1 MEPQNLRAFIAVAES
16 GSFSEAAENLSLT
29 QPAISK
35 RIASLELYLHNQLF
49 DRIGRKVSLTEA
61 GRALLPRAQRI
72 LFEIN
77 DTERALSNLSG
88 KVEGRLTMG
97 TSHHIGLHRL
107 PPILRQFSQQFPDV
121 QLDMKFIDSEQAFDS
136 VAQGEMELGVV
147 TLPPKLPEHVHTELI
162 WHDPLT
168 VLVNEEHPLYQ
179 LSSASAVTLE
189 DLAKYP
195 SILPSQTTFTRRIV
209 EKLFRQ
215 HNLNIEVA
223 ISTNYLETIKMMV
236 SIGLGWSVL
245 PASMADESV
254 RELAVE
260 QCHLARNLGVVFH
273 PNHSLSNAAKAML
286 DLLTQNKS
294 ANGGPL

>member
-1 MEPQNLRAFIAVAES
+1 MDPQNLKAFTAVAET
-16 GSFSEAAENLSLT
+16 GSFSEAAELLSLT

-35 RIASLELYLHNQLF
+35 RIASLELDLHNQLF

-72 LFEIN
+72 LFEIA

-88 KVEGRLTMG
+88 KVEGRLSMG

-107 PPILRQFSQQFPDV
+107 PPVLREYSQRFPDV

-136 VAQGEMELGVV
+136 VSQGEMELGVV
-147 TLPPKLPEHVHTELI
+147 TLPPKIPGHVHTEVI
-162 WHDPLT
+162 WEDPLT
-168 VLVNEEHPLYQ
+168 VLVNEEHPLAAANR
-179 LSSASAVTLE
+179 SAPVTLQ
-189 DLAKYP
+189 DLASYP
-195 SILPSQTTFTRRIV
+195 GILPSQTTFTRRIV
-209 EKLFRQ
+209 EKLFRDQ
-215 HNLNIEVA
+215 NLDIEVA

-245 PASMADESV
+245 PASMMDDSV
-254 RELAVE
+254 CQLSVLDCRLS
-260 QCHLARNLGVVFH
+260 RNLGVVFH

-286 DLLTQNKS
+286 DLLTRS
-294 ANGGPL
+294 RTAPG

>member
-1 MEPQNLRAFIAVAES
+1 MDPQNLKAFTAVAET
-16 GSFSEAAENLSLT
+16 GSFSEAAELLSLT

-35 RIASLELYLHNQLF
+35 RIASLELDLHNQLF

-72 LFEIN
+72 LFEIA

-88 KVEGRLTMG
+88 KVEGRRSMG

-107 PPILRQFSQQFPDV
+107 PPVLREYSQRFPDV

-136 VAQGEMELGVV
+136 VSQGEMELGVV
-147 TLPPKLPEHVHTELI
+147 TLPPKIPGHVHTEVI
-162 WHDPLT
+162 WEDPLT
-168 VLVNEEHPLYQ
+168 VLVNEEHPLAAANR
-179 LSSASAVTLE
+179 SAPVTLQ
-189 DLAKYP
+189 DLASYP
-195 SILPSQTTFTRRIV
+195 GILPSQTTFTRRIV
-209 EKLFRQ
+209 EKLFRDQ
-215 HNLNIEVA
+215 NLDIEVA

-245 PASMADESV
+245 PASMMDDSV
-254 RELAVE
+254 CQLSVLDCRLS
-260 QCHLARNLGVVFH
+260 RNLGVVFH

-286 DLLTQNKS
+286 DLLTRS
-294 ANGGPL
+294 RTAPG